1 MWGSEKTL
9 LPLSALCGCTCSVLV
24 AKWVSRAPWA
34 AWEWRWSPC
43 STFFIYI
50 LIYILL
56 YFFFLAVL
64 GLHCCTWAFSSCGK
78 QGLLFVA
85 VHGLLIVVAPLARGL
100 RVSLPVQGTPVRC
113 LVGEDP
119 TCHRAVSPC
128 TTAAEPTLSHP
139 CYTFTPPLHLARLG
153 EGWEQVF
160 SAGRRWVCC
169 VCTRMDPAAPLP
181 DASQGPRGNHAERS
195 LLAAVKGEWESSP
208 GRCILLFHLSF

>member
-1 MWGSEKTL
+1 MGKSQFLKCEAVRKHYSHCL
-9 LPLSALCGCTCSVLV
+9 LSLAAHAACLWPCGCPEHPGLPESGDD
-24 AKWVSRAPWA
+24 PPA
-34 AWEWRWSPC
+34 ALSL
-43 STFFIYI
+43 YI
-50 LIYILL
+50 LIYI
-56 YFFFLAVL
+56 YITVFFLAVL

-128 TTAAEPTLSHP
+128 TTTAEPTLAHL
-139 CYTFTPPLHLARLG
+139 CYTFTPPLHLAQLG

-160 SAGRRWVCC
+160 SAGRR
-169 VCTRMDPAAPLP
+169 
-181 DASQGPRGNHAERS
+181 
-195 LLAAVKGEWESSP
+195 
-208 GRCILLFHLSF
+208 